1 MYLCVFVR
9 VLFLRTKME
18 ASWCGTQADL
28 ENTQCLYLAR
38 VQGELAQSRKS
49 LVPTVYLKEEFEM
62 NADGEDHRRKKM

>member
-38 VQGELAQSRKS
+38 LSGELAQSPNS

-62 NADGEDHRRKKM
+62 TADGEDHRWKKM